1 MIIVRYEKAGVIGLM
16 DNAGH
21 LILAQ
26 VREKQKGPTR
36 KGKHA
41 EKKGKKIALARLGT
55 WVCYASVL

>member
-26 VREKQKGPTR
+26 VREKQKGPIR
-36 KGKHA
+36 KEGKTCLK
-41 EKKGKKIALARLGT
+41 EGEQNSISTSGN
-55 WVCYASVL
+55 VGVLR